1 LPAAASDLVGRTT
14 AVRHL
19 RDLLSAYRLVTLT
32 GPGGIG
38 KTSVCTEN
46 LIRVDEAMGSPKLAE

>member
-1 LPAAASDLVGRTT
+1 VQIAAEPFQTNLPAAASDLVGRTT

-32 GPGGIG
+32 TRWDSARNQQAGG
-38 KTSVCTEN
+38 
-46 LIRVDEAMGSPKLAE
+46 